1 MTAEVFSMPSAVLMP
16 GHHRAE
22 QLARYGRHHEPEDLA
37 NIHSAAFQRMLNAA
51 REDWHAREAKR
62 IAGMLSR
69 GGRLVEVEAVAAAN
83 KWGSRL

>member
-37 NIHSAAFQRMLNAA
+37 NIHPAAFQRMLNAA

-69 GGRLVEVEAVAAAN
+69 GGRFEEVEAVAAAN